1 MIAKEFEEFLLAHME
16 TYLTPEEELALF
28 IDTHNVGH
36 VLLLLSNNGFSRV
49 PVMTKDK
56 IYVGT
61 ISMSDIIHYQ
71 KEHELSEIEMADL
84 NIGLMV
90 NKELPTVALNA
101 NLTEVMHKLVDA
113 SFLPVLQDHTLVG
126 IITRKSILKALNSL
140 LHDFKHY
147 YDISPKSP
155 QE

>member
-113 SFLPVLQDHTLVG
+113 SFLPVLQDHILVG

-147 YDISPKSP
+147 YDISPKSS